1 MTDELNTTT
10 GELAELAALAIEQ
23 ARETAGHQDC
33 APGGIVDQELGVVCT
48 CGTILGDL
56 LRGHGDGTVA
66 ASAEAAGP
74 VHALTPPSDEIEL
87 GRASRVDAAD
97 PITASLDVI
106 DPTQLYTP
114 AMVEERML
122 DVLARLDRGM
132 HFERLC
138 LEELYRLELEYDLAH
153 ARALLAAAEQGGASD
168 VRSARAKVAVGDLFG
183 RLQVARL
190 KTKATASAM
199 HNLRSELSG
208 YQSIAKSVAA
218 SFGAAGTQPGRAF

>member
-1 MTDELNTTT
+1 MTDD
-10 GELAELAALAIEQ
+10 LADLKALAIEQ
-23 ARETAGHQDC
+23 AREAAGHETC
-33 APGGIVDQELGVVCT
+33 APGGIVDAEMGVVCS

-56 LRGHGDGTVA
+56 LGSRGDGSVA
-66 ASAEAAGP
+66 ASAAATGP
-74 VHALTPPSDEIEL
+74 VHALTAPPDDIEL
-87 GRASRVDAAD
+87 ARASRVDAAD

-106 DPTQLYTP
+106 DPSQLYTP

-122 DVLARLDRGM
+122 DVVARLDRGM

-138 LEELYRLELEYDLAH
+138 LEDLYRLELEYELDY
-153 ARALLAAAEQGGASD
+153 ARAVLAAANEGGASD
-168 VRSARAKVAVGDLFG
+168 VRSARAKVAVGGLLA

-190 KTKATASAM
+190 KAKATAVAM

-208 YQSIAKSVAA
+208 YQSIAKSVSA